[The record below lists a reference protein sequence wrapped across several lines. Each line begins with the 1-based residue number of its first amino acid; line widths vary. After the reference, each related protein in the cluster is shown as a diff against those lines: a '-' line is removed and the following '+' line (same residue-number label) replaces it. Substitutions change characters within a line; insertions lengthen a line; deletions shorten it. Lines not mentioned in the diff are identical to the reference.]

1 MSAPT
6 VLPRPRAASPPVRTT
21 ERVRSKHSLMVLSH
35 AMEEAFDASRA
46 PGPRLAMG
54 LFQQRSYFDV
64 EAERWGALAASG
76 TTVVVVFA
84 GSVDGLPAGVHGIS
98 LEADDPLARR
108 WALLLV
114 DRTVGTTLQAV
125 DRQRLQPGG
134 QSLEAARTFS
144 ATWSFVRSDAAGDAT
159 SLLETLSDRLPPAVR
174 AAALAAVAPPSRSS
188 RRLEA
193 RFTAALTALVEA
205 LDRGYDR
212 RRALGDALTTVR
224 RQAEQDPLTGLHN
237 RHYLERFLG
246 SATDGSALLLCALLV
261 HVDHLKTIND
271 RWGHGAGDAALS
283 AVAEVLRRT
292 TRPDDVV
299 VRWGGDE
306 FLVLLPGAD
315 PDTGLA
321 AAGRIVL
328 EVRATRM
335 PEPWASVPLS
345 VSVGVS
351 PASPASLP
359 LPQLDEAL
367 YAVKAAGRDAAQL
380 VLHEPVGALA

>member
-1 MSAPT
+1 MTAPT
-6 VLPRPRAASPPVRTT
+6 VRPRPRAASPPARSA
-21 ERVRSKHSLMVLSH
+21 ERIRSKHSLMVLSH
-35 AMEEAFDASRA
+35 AMEEAFDAARA

-54 LFQQRSYFDV
+54 LFQQRGYFDV

-76 TTVVVVFA
+76 TTVVVAFA
-84 GSVDGLPAGVHGIS
+84 GPVDGLPAGVHGIS
-98 LEADDPLARR
+98 LDADDPLARR

-114 DRTVGTTLQAV
+114 DQTVGTTLNAV

-134 QSLEAARTFS
+134 PSLKAARTFS
-144 ATWSFVRSDAAGDAT
+144 ATWSFVRSDAARDAQRI
-159 SLLETLSDRLPPAVR
+159 LLDLSDRLQPAVR
-174 AAALAAVAPPSRSS
+174 AAALAAVAPARSS
-188 RRLEA
+188 RRLET

-212 RRALGDALTTVR
+212 RRALGETLTTVR

-246 SATDGSALLLCALLV
+246 SAPDGSALLLCALLV
-261 HVDHLKTIND
+261 DVDHLKTVND

-292 TRPDDVV
+292 TRPDDVI

-306 FLVLLPGAD
+306 FLVLLPGVDAD
-315 PDTGLA
+315 AGLA
-321 AAGRIVL
+321 LADRVVVA
-328 EVRATRM
+328 VRAAQ
-335 PEPWASVPLS
+335 PAPPWACVPLS

-351 PASPASLP
+351 PASPAALP
-359 LPQLDEAL
+359 LQQLDRAL

-380 VLHEPVGALA
+380 VVHEPVPEVG